1 MNCEPQIIHYYHD
14 VPPYAYMIDI
24 LNNEY
29 NELLCNYSDL
39 SSGFNTYK
47 RDYPLRIIYKENV
60 TNKNTVLIVFMVLV
74 FLEMFI
80 IICFI

>member
-14 VPPYAYMIDI
+14 VPSYAYMIDI

-39 SSGFNTYK
+39 SSEFNTYK
-47 RDYPLRIIYKENV
+47 RDYPLRIINKEPN
-60 TNKNTVLIVFMVLV
+60 TNQNTVLILFMVMM

-80 IICFI
+80 IICYV